1 MTIAHTS
8 ATADNSAVDNDAASN
23 PAATT
28 ATTATTAPTATT
40 ATSTP
45 APTDADRAAAAAADG
60 IQIRDLKKIYISDDG
75 PKTALHDVSLD
86 IAPGDVYGII
96 GLSGAGK
103 STLVRCINGL
113 ESYDAG
119 SLTVQGKQV
128 RNLHGKDLRDLRRGI
143 GMIFQSFNLM
153 PSRTAAGNIEL
164 ALLDSGLSAQQRH
177 ERIAELLRLVGLAD
191 KADSYPSEL
200 SGGQKQRIAIARALA
215 NNPRILLS
223 DEATSALD
231 PATTKSILALL
242 RRLHDELGLTIV
254 VITHQMS
261 VIKEICSRVAV
272 IDHGTICEEGRTF
285 DVFAN
290 PRTPL
295 TQAFVATTSSLGK
308 VNNLLESGSPLVEL
322 RPGQTLLKMHYISKD
337 VSEALV
343 SHISRTFDIDLNIIF
358 GDIDVIDD
366 SPLGGLVVIADG
378 AKDRVDAA
386 VDYLRSRNIG
396 IEVLAS

>member
-1 MTIAHTS
+1 MTAVTEARPTEQAAL
-8 ATADNSAVDNDAASN
+8 AT
-23 PAATT
+23 PAP
-28 ATTATTAPTATT
+28 TAPTAPDPATAPPTT
-40 ATSTP
+40 AP
-45 APTDADRAAAAAADG
+45 PTAADSHSSDSRAAAAAARG
-60 IQIRDLKKIYISDDG
+60 IQIRGLKKTYLTDDG
-75 PKTALHDVSLD
+75 PRTALHDVSLD
-86 IAPGDVYGII
+86 IAPGDIYGII

-113 ESYDAG
+113 ETYDAG
-119 SLTVQGKQV
+119 SLTVQGREV
-128 RNLHGKDLRDLRRGI
+128 RDLHGKQLRELRRGI

-153 PSRTAAGNIEL
+153 PSRTAAGNVEL
-164 ALLDSGLSAQQRH
+164 ALLDSGLPAEQR
-177 ERIAELLRLVGLAD
+177 RARVTELLTLVGLAD
-191 KADSYPSEL
+191 KADSYPSQL
-200 SGGQKQRIAIARALA
+200 SGGQKQRVAIARALA
-215 NNPRILLS
+215 NKPEILLS

-231 PATTKSILALL
+231 PATTKQILALL

-254 VITHQMS
+254 VITHQMA
-261 VIKEICSRVAV
+261 VIKQICSRVAV

-285 DVFAN
+285 DVFAT

-308 VNNLLESGSPLVEL
+308 VNDLLESGSPLVDL
-322 RPGQTLLKMHYISKD
+322 NPGQTLLKMHYISQE

-343 SHISRTFDIDLNIIF
+343 SHISRTFGIDLNIIV

-366 SPLGGLVVIADG
+366 APLGGLVVIADG
-378 AKDRVDAA
+378 AKDHVDAA